1 MSLRI
6 IAGRF
11 GGRTI
16 ATSDSYKTHP
26 MGDRIR
32 SSLFN
37 ILGDLSDMRVLDA
50 FAGSGSL
57 GLEALSRGAAHAI
70 FIERDRSAQ
79 VVIADN
85 IAMLGVTDEAKL
97 FRGSVAQWDESSA
110 VVAVDN
116 RRDGDDNDKMLY
128 DIIFADPPYND
139 LQLSTVFRLKNH
151 LKPKGLM
158 ILSYPGREST
168 PTVNGVVV
176 VDNRSYGDA
185 ALAFYRLDRED
196 A

>member
-6 IAGRF
+6 IAGQF

-16 ATSDSYKTHP
+16 VTSDSHKTHP

-37 ILGDLSDMRVLDA
+37 ILGDLRGMTVLDA

-57 GLEALSRGAAHAI
+57 GFEALSRGAAHVT
-70 FIERDRSAQ
+70 FVERDRAAQ
-79 VVIADN
+79 AVIDKN
-85 IAMLGVTDEAKL
+85 IDTLGVASHAKL
-97 FRGSVAQWDESSA
+97 IRGSVAAWDETAGAGSGDA
-110 VVAVDN
+110 VRNPPQFD
-116 RRDGDDNDKMLY
+116 L
-128 DIIFADPPYND
+128 IFADPPYHD
-139 LQLSTVFRLKNH
+139 LQLSTVFRLKHH
-151 LKPKGLM
+151 LQPKGLM
-158 ILSYPGREST
+158 ILSYPGRESV

-185 ALAFYRLDRED
+185 ALAFYRLDRLD
-196 A
+196 V

>member
-6 IAGRF
+6 ISGKY

-16 ATSDSYKTHP
+16 ATSDSFKTHP

-32 SSLFN
+32 GSLFN
-37 ILGDLSDMRVLDA
+37 ILGDLTGKRVLDA

-57 GLEALSRGAAHAI
+57 GLECVSRGATEAV
-70 FIERDRSAQ
+70 FIERDRQAQ
-79 VVIADN
+79 KVIQEN
-85 IAMLGVTDEAKL
+85 IVTLGANDSAKL
-97 FRGSVAQWDESSA
+97 IRASVSA
-110 VVAVDN
+110 WSETRPNELFDLILV
-116 RRDGDDNDKMLY
+116 
-128 DIIFADPPYND
+128 DPPYND

-151 LKPKGLM
+151 MQPNGLM
-158 ILSYPGREST
+158 VLSYPGREST

-176 VDNRSYGDA
+176 VDKRSYGDA
-185 ALAFYRLDRED
+185 ALAFYRLVD

>member
-6 IAGRF
+6 ISGRF

-16 ATSDSYKTHP
+16 ATSSSYKTHP

-32 SSLFN
+32 GSLFN
-37 ILGDLSDMRVLDA
+37 ILSDISGLRVLDA

-57 GLEALSRGAAHAI
+57 GLEALSRGAMHAT
-70 FIERDRSAQ
+70 FIERDRTAQ
-79 VVIADN
+79 RVIMEN
-85 IAMLGVTDEAKL
+85 IDALGVENEAKL
-97 FRGSVAQWDESSA
+97 IRGSVVQWDETSGVGEESLF
-110 VVAVDN
+110 D
-116 RRDGDDNDKMLY
+116 L
-128 DIIFADPPYND
+128 IFADPPYND
-139 LQLSTVFRLKNH
+139 LQLSTVFRLKTH

-158 ILSYPGREST
+158 ILSYPGRESV

-185 ALAFYRLDRED
+185 ALAFYRLED
-196 A
+196 VKS

>member
-6 IAGRF
+6 ISGRF

-16 ATSDSYKTHP
+16 AAPDTTRTHP

-32 SSLFN
+32 GSLFN
-37 ILGDLSDMRVLDA
+37 ILGDLSGLTVLDA
-50 FAGSGSL
+50 FAGSGAL
-57 GLEALSRGAAHAI
+57 GLEALSRGAAQVA
-70 FIERDRSAQ
+70 FVERDRVAQ
-79 VVIADN
+79 QVITEN
-85 IAMLGVTDEAKL
+85 IALLGVGTTAQL
-97 FRGSVAQWDESSA
+97 ISTSVAAWDETQPDA
-110 VVAVDN
+110 
-116 RRDGDDNDKMLY
+116 RF
-128 DIIFADPPYND
+128 DIIFVDPPYHD
-139 LQLSTVFRLKNH
+139 LQLSTVARLKSH

-158 ILSYPGREST
+158 ILSYPGRESV

-185 ALAFYRLDRED
+185 ALAFYRLDIVNN

>member
-6 IAGRF
+6 IAGQF
-11 GGRTI
+11 GGRMI
-16 ATSDSYKTHP
+16 ATSDSFKTHP

-37 ILGDLSDMRVLDA
+37 ILGDLTGMTVLDT

-57 GLEALSRGAAHAI
+57 GLEAISRGAIHATLV
-70 FIERDRSAQ
+70 ERDRSAQ
-79 VVIADN
+79 RVIADN
-85 IAMLGVTDEAKL
+85 ISALDVASQTKL
-97 FRGSVAQWDESSA
+97 FRGGVAQWDESHPSE
-110 VVAVDN
+110 
-116 RRDGDDNDKMLY
+116 RF

-139 LQLSTVFRLKNH
+139 LQLSTVFRLQTH
-151 LKPKGLM
+151 LQPKGLM
-158 ILSYPGREST
+158 ILSYPGRESV

-185 ALAFYRLDRED
+185 ALAFYRLD

>member
-6 IAGRF
+6 IAGQF

-37 ILGDLSDMRVLDA
+37 ILGDISGLTVLDA

-57 GLEALSRGAAHAI
+57 GFEALSRGAADVT
-70 FIERDRSAQ
+70 FIERDRAAQ
-79 VVIADN
+79 RVIAKN
-85 IAMLGVTDEAKL
+85 IETLGVATQAKL
-97 FRGSVAQWDESSA
+97 IRGSVAAWDETTTIVS
-110 VVAVDN
+110 VDN
-116 RRDGDDNDKMLY
+116 RSNDYERFDL
-128 DIIFADPPYND
+128 IFADPPYND

-151 LKPKGLM
+151 LQPKGLM
-158 ILSYPGREST
+158 ILSYPGRESV

-185 ALAFYRLDRED
+185 ALAFYRLDKMD

>member
-6 IAGRF
+6 IAGTF

-16 ATSDSYKTHP
+16 VTSDSYKTHP

-37 ILGDLSDMRVLDA
+37 ILGDISGLRVLDA

-57 GLEALSRGAAHAI
+57 GFEALSRGAIAVD
-70 FIERDRSAQ
+70 FIERDRQAQ
-79 VVIADN
+79 RVIEQN
-85 IAMLGVTDEAKL
+85 IALLGVNEAVKL
-97 FRGSVAQWDESSA
+97 YRCSVAQWDENHA
-110 VVAVDN
+110 EPQGFD
-116 RRDGDDNDKMLY
+116 L
-128 DIIFADPPYND
+128 IFADPPYND

-151 LKPKGLM
+151 LNPKGLM

-185 ALAFYRLDRED
+185 ALAFYRLD

>member
-6 IAGRF
+6 ISGKF
-11 GGRTI
+11 GGRII
-16 ATSDSYKTHP
+16 ATSDSFKTHP

-32 SSLFN
+32 GSLFN
-37 ILGDLSDMRVLDA
+37 ILGDIAGLDVLDA

-57 GLEALSRGAAHAI
+57 GLEALSRGAKSTT
-70 FIERDRSAQ
+70 FIERDRIAQ
-79 VVIADN
+79 KVIAEN
-85 IAMLGVTDEAKL
+85 ITTLGVENEAKL
-97 FRGSVAQWDESSA
+97 IRGSVAQWSETQSNKQFD
-110 VVAVDN
+110 
-116 RRDGDDNDKMLY
+116 L
-128 DIIFADPPYND
+128 IFADPPYND

-158 ILSYPGREST
+158 ILSYPGRERV

-185 ALAFYRLDRED
+185 ALAFYRLDV
-196 A
+196 

>member
-6 IAGRF
+6 IAGQF

-16 ATSDSYKTHP
+16 VTSDSYKTHP

-37 ILGDLSDMRVLDA
+37 ILGDMSGLTVLDA

-57 GLEALSRGAAHAI
+57 GFEALSRGAAHVT
-70 FIERDRSAQ
+70 FIERDRAAQ
-79 VVIADN
+79 RVIAKN
-85 IAMLGVTDEAKL
+85 IETLGVATQAKL
-97 FRGSVAQWDESSA
+97 IRGSVAAWDETTAIVS
-110 VVAVDN
+110 VDN
-116 RRDGDDNDKMLY
+116 SSNDYERFDL
-128 DIIFADPPYND
+128 IFADPPYND

-151 LKPKGLM
+151 LQPKGLM
-158 ILSYPGREST
+158 ILSYPGRESV

-185 ALAFYRLDRED
+185 ALAFYHLDKMD

>member
-6 IAGRF
+6 ISGRF

-16 ATSDSYKTHP
+16 ATSDSFKTHP

-37 ILGDLSDMRVLDA
+37 ILGNLSGMTVLDA

-57 GLEALSRGAAHAI
+57 GFESLSRGAAHAT
-70 FIERDRSAQ
+70 FVERDRTAQ
-79 VVIADN
+79 RVIEKN
-85 IAMLGVTDEAKL
+85 IETLNAHDEAKL
-97 FRGSVAQWDESSA
+97 FRGSVAQWSESHESE
-110 VVAVDN
+110 
-116 RRDGDDNDKMLY
+116 RY
-128 DIIFADPPYND
+128 DLIFADPPYND

-151 LKPKGLM
+151 LNPKGLM
-158 ILSYPGREST
+158 ILSYPGRESV

-185 ALAFYRLDRED
+185 ALAFYRLVTPS
-196 A
+196 